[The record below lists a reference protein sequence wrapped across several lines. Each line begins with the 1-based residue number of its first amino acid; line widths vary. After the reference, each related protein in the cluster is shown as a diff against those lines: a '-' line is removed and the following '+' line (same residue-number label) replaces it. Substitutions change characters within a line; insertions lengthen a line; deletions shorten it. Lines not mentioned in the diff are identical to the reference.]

1 MEEKGKWNRKGKG
14 MKAARKRKNIP
25 DWEKRAN
32 KKIDILVM
40 LLAGLVLAASVLLEL
55 RDRKREEGTENGD
68 R

>member
-1 MEEKGKWNRKGKG
+1 
-14 MKAARKRKNIP
+14 MKAAKKRKNIP

-55 RDRKREEGTENGD
+55 RDRKREEGRENGD